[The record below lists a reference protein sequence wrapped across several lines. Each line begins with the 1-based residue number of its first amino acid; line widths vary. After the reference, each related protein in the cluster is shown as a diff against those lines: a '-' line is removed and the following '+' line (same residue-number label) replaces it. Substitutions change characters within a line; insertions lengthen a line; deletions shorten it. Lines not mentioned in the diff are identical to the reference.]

1 MPGDTVQQRPEA
13 EPEECAE
20 AELEE
25 CHATAEPEEYY
36 APAEPEED
44 AVAQSE
50 EHPADDPD
58 QADDPAGLLR
68 TRRGHS
74 KSDPMC
80 RVLDTHY
87 IYSVASWSA
96 CSPNAAGFRHQVRA
110 KFKGGAYEKASREM
124 SYILRGHDERS
135 SHLMTDDGWMAE
147 SVVHDLL
154 RQRRKLEGLA
164 DATARDIVVLVSS
177 QVPPRFELG
186 VDARQQRFVRA
197 LPTARHAS

>member
-1 MPGDTVQQRPEA
+1 MQQRPEA

-80 RVLDTHY
+80 RVLETQNIFIVLHRGEHAAQMPQDSGIKFVQSSRAAHMRRPPGRYHTF
-87 IYSVASWSA
+87 SA
-96 CSPNAAGFRHQVRA
+96 AMMSGAAT
-110 KFKGGAYEKASREM
+110 S
-124 SYILRGHDERS
+124 
-135 SHLMTDDGWMAE
+135 
-147 SVVHDLL
+147 
-154 RQRRKLEGLA
+154 
-164 DATARDIVVLVSS
+164 
-177 QVPPRFELG
+177 
-186 VDARQQRFVRA
+186 
-197 LPTARHAS
+197 

>member
-1 MPGDTVQQRPEA
+1 MQQRPEA

-80 RVLDTHY
+80 RVLDTLY
-87 IYSVASWSA
+87 IYI
-96 CSPNAAGFRHQVRA
+96 
-110 KFKGGAYEKASREM
+110 YIYI
-124 SYILRGHDERS
+124 YILCCIVECMQPKCRRIPAS
-135 SHLMTDDGWMAE
+135 SSCKVQG
-147 SVVHDLL
+147 
-154 RQRRKLEGLA
+154 RR
-164 DATARDIVVLVSS
+164 I
-177 QVPPRFELG
+177 
-186 VDARQQRFVRA
+186 
-197 LPTARHAS
+197 